1 MKIFSKI
8 LVIALFMSLVAP
20 AQAANV
26 TAGSK
31 CPKAGKK
38 EVSQNKTYTCI
49 KLGSKLYWD
58 NGKPVKTSAS
68 TSSLTVSQSNAV
80 KKAKSY
86 LSYSSFSRS
95 GLIKQLEFEGFSNA
109 DSIIGVDAQKA
120 DWKVQAS
127 KKGKSYLSTSS
138 FSLTGLIKQLEFEGF
153 STAEAEFGVAA
164 QKADWNAQA
173 AKKAK
178 SYLSTSSFSRSGL
191 LDQLEFEGFTPE
203 QAEFGV
209 KSTGL

>member
-1 MKIFSKI
+1 
-8 LVIALFMSLVAP
+8 MSLASP

-26 TAGSK
+26 TAGAK

-49 KLGSKLYWD
+49 KLCTKLYWD

-68 TSSLTVSQSNAV
+68 SSSMTVSQSNAV

-86 LSYSSFSRS
+86 LSYSAFSRT
-95 GLIKQLEFEGFSNA
+95 GLIGQLEFEGFSNA
-109 DSIIGVDAQKA
+109 DATFGVDAQKA
-120 DWKVQAS
+120 DWSVQAA

-138 FSLTGLIKQLEFEGF
+138 FSLTGLIAQLEFEGF
-153 STAEAEFGVAA
+153 SKEQAESGVAA

-178 SYLSTSSFSRSGL
+178 SYLQTSSFSRSGL
-191 LDQLEFEGFTPE
+191 IDQLEFEGFTPE